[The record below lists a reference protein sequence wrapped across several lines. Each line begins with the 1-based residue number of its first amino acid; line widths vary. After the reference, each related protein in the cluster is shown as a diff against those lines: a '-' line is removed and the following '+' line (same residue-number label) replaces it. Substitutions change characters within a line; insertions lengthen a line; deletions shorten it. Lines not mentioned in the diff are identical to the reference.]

1 MSISK
6 EEILHVAQLARLQ
19 LTDAEM
25 EGLHMEE
32 VITFADQLSELD
44 IAGIEPTNHVSDV
57 YNVLRE
63 DMVKPS
69 FDRDDILKN
78 APSKARGCFLVPKV
92 VE

>member
-6 EEILHVAQLARLQ
+6 EEILHVADLARLE
-19 LTDAEM
+19 LTEAEM
-25 EGLHMEE
+25 ETLGMEA

-44 IAGIEPTNHVSDV
+44 ISGVDPTNHVSDV

-63 DMVKPS
+63 DTVKPS
-69 FDRDDILKN
+69 FDRDDILRN
-78 APSKARGCFLVPKV
+78 APSKARGCVLVPKV

>member
-25 EGLHMEE
+25 DGLNMEK

-44 IAGIEPTNHVSDV
+44 MAGTEPTNHVSDV

-63 DMVKPS
+63 DTVKPS

>member
-1 MSISK
+1 MAISK
-6 EEILHVAQLARLQ
+6 EEILHVAQLARLE

-25 EGLHMEE
+25 ETLGMEK
-32 VITFADQLSELD
+32 VIRFADQLSELD
-44 IAGIEPTNHVSDV
+44 IAGVDPTNHVSDV

-63 DMVKPS
+63 DVVKPS
-69 FDRDDILKN
+69 FDRDAILKN